1 MYIHFNIDCHSFLLP
16 FDFSCFEMLSFFNIL
31 HPKWMNLIFETVCI
45 FCNTSFLIL
54 HYSLTTWIPKA
65 KHLWMIYYQ
74 IWFFFKNVSLDSS
87 ESKGRLLPM
96 VAIMAVAISDT
107 FAKNV
112 KGFIPVHLLSFTIVT
127 HLAFYHYK
135 HYELLEIKINY
146 QLLYLRSLC
155 D

>member
-74 IWFFFKNVSLDSS
+74 IIIFLDRVISFVRVQRTLIAY
-87 ESKGRLLPM
+87 GRHNG
-96 VAIMAVAISDT
+96 SRNFRH
-107 FAKNV
+107 FAENV
-112 KGFIPVHLLSFTIVT
+112 KGFIPVHLSSFTIVT
-127 HLAFYHYK
+127 HSAFNHYK

-146 QLLYLRSLC
+146 
-155 D
+155 